1 MLKTCFTFL
10 LTRLSPAY
18 KKNFTQTRNPPPKKK
33 KPHTT
38 EIYFYNGL
46 VTAQNR
52 QKHNGKQ
59 NSKCAFLFCF
69 FLNLK
74 MGEKKKK

>member
-18 KKNFTQTRNPPPKKK
+18 KKNFIQTHTPPK

-52 QKHNGKQ
+52 EKHNGKQ
-59 NSKCAFLFCF
+59 NSKCAFLFFFFF
-69 FLNLK
+69 FLESEEGN
-74 MGEKKKK
+74 KKK